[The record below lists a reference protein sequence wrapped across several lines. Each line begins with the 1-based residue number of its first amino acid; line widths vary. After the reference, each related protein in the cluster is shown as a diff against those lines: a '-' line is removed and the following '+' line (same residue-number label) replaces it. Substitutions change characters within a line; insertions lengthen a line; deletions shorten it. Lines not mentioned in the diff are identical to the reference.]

1 MRAVALVAMVCAC
14 EKPPALESNPEAL
27 WFRCAGVVSSSSARQ
42 IVLEAAAQPDPWAGP
57 LYVLSPRAFG
67 GFHLLGHQRLYL
79 HEYESTVGQFRVVA
93 PEDDHKMACAS
104 LHHALGL
111 LTDWSRRFNVRWEVQ
126 LGGQRGQVP
135 GDTKR
140 IEESVC
146 QGVTTMD
153 TEFVRVRYPDRP
165 R

>member
-1 MRAVALVAMVCAC
+1 MRAVALVAMLCAC
-14 EKPPALESNPEAL
+14 ETPPALESNPDEL
-27 WFRCAGVVSSSSARQ
+27 WFRCNCVVSPASARHVVQ
-42 IVLEAAAQPDPWAGP
+42 EAPAQRDAWAGP

-93 PEDDHKMACAS
+93 PEDDNKMACAS

-111 LTDWSRRFNVRWEVQ
+111 LTDWGRRFNVRWEVR

-135 GDTKR
+135 EDTKR

-153 TEFVRVRYPDRP
+153 AEVVRVRYPDHP